1 MPDLGST
8 ISLNASNFAAG
19 VAQTRAK
26 LVELNTA
33 LIENRNKM
41 KEVNKEAQELQKQE
55 KANTPVSDAQ
65 NTLGIKT
72 VVTAP
77 VTPATR
83 KTHQHRVPK
92 WYSALMT
99 MGWKMPIIRK
109 VQMPMSSPSKC
120 KVMMSEC
127 F

>member
-55 KANTPVSDAQ
+55 KALVNHGRSPPSVFVSASKKGTGREAYSLCARVMIASCQIAARSMAAAQ
-65 NTLGIKT
+65 
-72 VVTAP
+72 A
-77 VTPATR
+77 
-83 KTHQHRVPK
+83 
-92 WYSALMT
+92 
-99 MGWKMPIIRK
+99 
-109 VQMPMSSPSKC
+109 
-120 KVMMSEC
+120 
-127 F
+127 